1 NIRRLRH
8 NESMGFSFAARPD
21 NEQLIAII
29 NQVLAAIPANINE
42 DIIRRW
48 NGGFMPILHDRHLYF
63 TSLEQKWIEDNPEI
77 RVSVLRDSAPL
88 SIYDSK
94 KNLHGVTA
102 DILKAIG
109 LRTGLRF
116 VIQPYDN
123 IEEMVAAVKNG
134 HSDIVASLNLDSAS
148 QANLLTTRSWLFNSW
163 VMVERHPS
171 LSLPATQ
178 RVMMLK

>member
-1 NIRRLRH
+1 
-8 NESMGFSFAARPD
+8 MT
-21 NEQLIAII
+21 
-29 NQVLAAIPANINE
+29 V
-42 DIIRRW
+42 
-48 NGGFMPILHDRHLYF
+48 
-63 TSLEQKWIEDNPEI
+63 
-77 RVSVLRDSAPL
+77 
-88 SIYDSK
+88 

-148 QANLLTTRSWLFNSW
+148 R
-163 VMVERHPS
+163 
-171 LSLPATQ
+171 
-178 RVMMLK
+178 